1 MHSVATPPPPV
12 GEQAPG
18 SPSRAAP
25 RRTTGALLGLL
36 VALAGLVATV
46 AVALAWRA
54 NALDD
59 ARDARA
65 ADVASSER
73 NVDEALEEVEALV
86 LAVGAAAGA
95 TEDLTAQTF
104 TGPVLAAAE
113 PDQPAVA
120 SVAVVEPVADDD
132 LEAFVEARRR
142 AGLDGYQVRNPV
154 DDADEHLVATF
165 EQSGGSQ
172 PVLGGLDLAGLA
184 AVERQLV
191 VAAESGGA
199 PAGPALGRLPSS
211 DTSLVRSGFLVAAAV
226 TEAGGAGQPG
236 GTLDE
241 VRLWMVALVDGER
254 LLDESSTGPDLELEL
269 RAGDELVASTASE
282 GGAAPSLVELDGA
295 APVEVGS
302 TGPLVVV
309 VADPGGLEA
318 GAATR
323 EATLILVAGGVA
335 SVLLGALVW
344 ALARTRAG
352 ALALAADATQHLAR
366 SEEQFRAVVQN
377 LSDVVLVTDAD
388 ARVRY
393 ASPSVRTLLGR
404 EPEHVAGRDL
414 FAELHPDDEPVVR
427 RAMGAGRDGPLVEL
441 RLRHADGS
449 WRHFEGTVA
458 DLLDDP
464 DVGGYVCTA
473 HDVSHRKATEQRLA
487 HDATHDALTNLPN
500 RALLEDRLGHA
511 LDRSARTGGA
521 VAVLFVDLDGFKEV
535 NDTAGHATGDRVL
548 AEVGARVATTA
559 RASDTVARFGGD
571 EFVVVCEDLSS
582 AEDAEVVARRVLE
595 VIAAPVLVGLDE
607 YRVGAS
613 IGIVLAEPAERDV
626 GLLLRRADS
635 AMYEAKQGGRGR
647 IAFYGA
653 APA

>member
-1 MHSVATPPPPV
+1 M

-18 SPSRAAP
+18 PPPRAAP
-25 RRTTGALLGLL
+25 RRTSGALLGLL

-46 AVALAWRA
+46 AVALAWRD

-59 ARDARA
+59 ERDARA
-65 ADVASSER
+65 AGVAASER
-73 NVDEALEEVEALV
+73 NVDEALEDVEAEV
-86 LAVGAAAGA
+86 LAVGAEAG
-95 TEDLTAQTF
+95 TTDLTAEAF
-104 TGPVLAAAE
+104 AGPVLAAA
-113 PDQPAVA
+113 DLDDPAVA
-120 SVAVVEPVADDD
+120 SVAVVEPVADAD
-132 LEAFVEARRR
+132 LLAFVEARRD
-142 AGLDGYQVRNPV
+142 AGLEGFQVRNPA
-154 DDADEHLVATF
+154 DTDAHLVATF

-172 PVLGGLDLAGLA
+172 PVLGGLDLAGLTE
-184 AVERQLV
+184 VQRQLV
-191 VAAESGGA
+191 AAAESGGA
-199 PAGPALGRLPSS
+199 RAGPAVGELPSS

-226 TEAGGAGQPG
+226 TDAGGVGQAGT
-236 GTLDE
+236 TLDE
-241 VRLWMVALVDGER
+241 VRLWVVALVDGER
-254 LLDESSTGPDLELEL
+254 LLDDASARADLELEL
-269 RAGDELVASTASE
+269 RAGERLVASTARA
-282 GGAAPSLVELDGA
+282 GDAAPALVEVEGA
-295 APVEVGS
+295 APVEVGTS
-302 TGPLVVV
+302 GPLVVV
-309 VADPGGLEA
+309 VADPGGLET

-323 EATLILVAGGVA
+323 EATLILVAGGLA

-393 ASPSVRTLLGR
+393 ASPSVRTLLGW
-404 EPEHVAGRDL
+404 EPEQVAGREL

-458 DLLDDP
+458 DLIDDP

-487 HDATHDALTNLPN
+487 HDATHDALTSLPN

-511 LDRSARTGGA
+511 LDRSARTGGT

-582 AEDAEVVARRVLE
+582 ADDAEVVARRVLE
-595 VIAAPVLVGLDE
+595 VIAVPVLVGLDE

-647 IAFYGA
+647 IAFYGP